1 MVKGSGKGGLGKSE
15 ASKKPLLP
23 PVEAGDLATSEFAD
37 DFEDEGLDLGG
48 FEIAEDEGPGDQA
61 LPGQESAPEP
71 KGNLNKNLFKISGN
85 KSSVVLDTQKSP
97 NGERKSF
104 LVKDTPPR
112 IDVSKPPSNELP
124 KNNFLGFEEEKISG
138 GDQALPGQPE
148 QDHLNLSIPN
158 SEVKSIIMNEPEP
171 TQTQQKLTQAP
182 TPKSKEVGK
191 KPLSAKTNRKPAG
204 KILGTDTAALMKQ
217 WREKERKLQAM
228 DDHLFVQAEAD
239 KKIRPNTAKPNSAE
253 QQIAKLEKGFSTQN
267 NEEKAFKNDIK
278 DRFSNHAKA
287 MGVKVTAISRPADK
301 GAKGFNQGS
310 GAGVKTERELALE
323 ARGKRERANER
334 KFALQG
340 KLADADAKKNAT

>member
-1 MVKGSGKGGLGKSE
+1 
-15 ASKKPLLP
+15 
-23 PVEAGDLATSEFAD
+23 
-37 DFEDEGLDLGG
+37 
-48 FEIAEDEGPGDQA
+48 

-85 KSSVVLDTQKSP
+85 KSSVVLDSQKSP

-171 TQTQQKLTQAP
+171 TQTQQKPTQAP

-310 GAGVKTERELALE
+310 GAGVKTERELASE
-323 ARGKRERANER
+323 ARQKRERANER
-334 KFALQG
+334 KFALQA